1 MSHDTAEAVIQVLA
15 NTDIRTL
22 DITGG
27 APEMNPQFGYLVE
40 NASRLNRRIIDRSNL
55 TILVANG
62 FRHLPSFLAA
72 HRVEVVASLPCYLEQ
87 NCDSQRGSGVFK
99 RSLEALRELN
109 ALGYGK
115 PGSGLILNL
124 VYNPIGPGLPPD
136 QQSLQ
141 EAYRRELF
149 TRYGIE
155 FTNLHVITN
164 MPISRY
170 LEDLLRTGQFETY
183 MQTLIA
189 SFNSRTVEN
198 LMCRGMISVDWEGRL
213 FDCDFNQMLD
223 LKLDSHLPQTI
234 HEFDVGRLRDRIIRT
249 GRHCFGC
256 AAGCGSS
263 CQGSLVSIA

>member
-1 MSHDTAEAVIQVLA
+1 
-15 NTDIRTL
+15 
-22 DITGG
+22 
-27 APEMNPQFGYLVE
+27 
-40 NASRLNRRIIDRSNL
+40 
-55 TILVANG
+55 
-62 FRHLPSFLAA
+62 
-72 HRVEVVASLPCYLEQ
+72 
-87 NCDSQRGSGVFK
+87 
-99 RSLEALRELN
+99 
-109 ALGYGK
+109 
-115 PGSGLILNL
+115 L

-256 AAGCGSS
+256 TAGCGSS